1 MYIYKYIRIYIYTYI
16 CVYAYMIPVCMCVYI
31 YQLVVAHV
39 DAIYKYVG
47 SFNSTTAKSGFFEE
61 AAVRNAAV

>member
-1 MYIYKYIRIYIYTYI
+1 
-16 CVYAYMIPVCMCVYI
+16 MCVYI